1 MCWIVTSQ
9 LTHYLFQEVQ
19 SFLRAPVGLIPAWG
33 VANSFS
39 ETIARLFKSFVYW
52 RCLGCRGFLNSLF
65 MRGTQRNLSVKHQFG
80 CKVAY
85 KVRNCFSQRCS
96 RLFNFF
102 GNRSF
107 PEFWELMCSLLSC
120 PIIFERFLWSLKY
133 SSDVII
139 KLLFMFSFRACP
151 SGYWCRIN
159 SLESKLHE
167 WFYLRWNAGGR
178 FRSLSSWVLV

>member
-1 MCWIVTSQ
+1 MPRGTVS
-9 LTHYLFQEVQ
+9 LEGSSGFNPPREL
-19 SFLRAPVGLIPAWG
+19 
-33 VANSFS
+33 ANSPP
-39 ETIARLFKSFVYW
+39 ETMARLIKSFVYR
-52 RCLGCRGFLNSLF
+52 RCLCCRGFLNSLF
-65 MRGTQRNLSVKHQFG
+65 MRGTQRNLSVKNQFG
-80 CKVAY
+80 WKVAH

-133 SSDVII
+133 SSDVMI